1 MPPIERPKR
10 RIQSVEVG
18 FRIIRALEAAD
29 GQLPLKEIAAR
40 AGMPASKAYLY
51 LSSYARE
58 GLVQQD
64 EATGHY
70 GLGPFAAQ
78 LGLAALRQSDVITLA
93 REELAELRSATR
105 CAAYLSIWGNR
116 GPSIAVKLDG
126 PRQGS
131 LTIRLGYVLPLL
143 HSATGRAFLAHL
155 PESETAPLLALE
167 LRRGGNG
174 PHRREVAE
182 IVAAVRRDGYATS
195 ENLLNAGFAAMA
207 APVFDFSGQMA
218 AALTI
223 LGPNA
228 EMTAALRP
236 ALASALLPAAARLSA
251 RLGYMRA
258 DAADAGAGARSHGH
272 SGK

>member
-1 MPPIERPKR
+1 MPPTPVERPKR

-18 FRIIRALEAAD
+18 FRIIRALEAAE
-29 GQLPLKEIAAR
+29 GLLPLKEVAAR

-78 LGLAALRQSDVITLA
+78 LGLAALRQSDVINLA
-93 REELAELRSATR
+93 RDELVELRNVTHS
-105 CAAYLSIWGNR
+105 AAYLSIWGNR

-155 PESETAPLLALE
+155 PESETAPLVTLE
-167 LRRGGNG
+167 SRRGADGLRRSQID
-174 PHRREVAE
+174 E

-195 ENLLNAGFAAMA
+195 ENLLNAGFAAIA

-228 EMTAALRP
+228 EMTAVQRP
-236 ALASALLPAAARLSA
+236 ALVSALLPAAARLSA
-251 RLGYMRA
+251 RLGYMRVE
-258 DAADAGAGARSHGH
+258 AAAGAGARAHRRP
-272 SGK
+272 